1 MNEEIV
7 DQLEEQTQVST
18 EAVEE
23 KPKTTWLM
31 FSITGKKIC
40 STLKRCA

>member
-7 DQLEEQTQVST
+7 DQLEEQTQVSA

-31 FSITGKKIC
+31 FSIAGKK
-40 STLKRCA
+40 